1 MTTAAD
7 TSPTEF
13 QETRR
18 HTSDPAVWKDARQ
31 VRDYFGGRSAMW
43 LHRKK
48 SDPTFPVATYFG
60 NRQFYRVSDIVA
72 WEQRQI
78 ERSAARSTNNTP
90 D

>member
-1 MTTAAD
+1 MTTAAGN
-7 TSPTEF
+7 SSAEI

-18 HTSDPAVWKDARQ
+18 RTSDPAVWKDARQ

-48 SDPTFPVATYFG
+48 NDPTFPVATYFG

-78 ERSAARSTNNTP
+78 ERSAARSTNTNN

>member
-1 MTTAAD
+1 
-7 TSPTEF
+7 
-13 QETRR
+13 
-18 HTSDPAVWKDARQ
+18 
-31 VRDYFGGRSAMW
+31 MW

-48 SDPTFPVATYFG
+48 NDPTFPVATYFG

-78 ERSAARSTNNTP
+78 ERSAARSTNTNN